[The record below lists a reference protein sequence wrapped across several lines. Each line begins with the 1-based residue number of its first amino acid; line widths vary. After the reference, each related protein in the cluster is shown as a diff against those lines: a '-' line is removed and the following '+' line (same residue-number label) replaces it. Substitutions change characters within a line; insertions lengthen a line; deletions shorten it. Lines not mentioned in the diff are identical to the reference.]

1 MIRSERSDLFA
12 SIVLARS
19 APLPKEKDSCIRA
32 ADESLSQAKLPRESS
47 SLRRWRIASE
57 GSGSGFRTPSRSEE
71 MKRVSEMLSE
81 Y

>member
-32 ADESLSQAKLPRESS
+32 ADESLSQAKLLQQTAREF
-47 SLRRWRIASE
+47 LLKAVENRVRR
-57 GSGSGFRTPSRSEE
+57 
-71 MKRVSEMLSE
+71 
-81 Y
+81 